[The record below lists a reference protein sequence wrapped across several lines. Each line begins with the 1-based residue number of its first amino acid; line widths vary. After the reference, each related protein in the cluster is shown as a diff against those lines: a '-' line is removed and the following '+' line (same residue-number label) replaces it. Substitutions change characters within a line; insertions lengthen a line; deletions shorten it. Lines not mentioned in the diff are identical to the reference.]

1 MINDNE
7 DDDDDDDDDDYGH
20 SIWGYQ
26 ALRLKTISDTS
37 TELTNDISL

>member
-7 DDDDDDDDDDYGH
+7 DDNEDDDDGH

-26 ALRLKTISDTS
+26 ALRQSQILQLS
-37 TELTNDISL
+37 

>member
-7 DDDDDDDDDDYGH
+7 DDDDDDDGH

-26 ALRLKTISDTS
+26 ALRQSQILQLS
-37 TELTNDISL
+37 